1 MHSLIGWFAR
11 NSVAANLLMVFI
23 IIWGLFTVTGRLPLE
38 VFPSFELERVTI
50 RAAFRGASPV
60 EVEEAVTI
68 KIEEAIQNIQGIKR
82 ITSTAAEGLG
92 SVNVE
97 MAKGADADKLLD
109 EIKQAVDQIGD
120 FPDDVDSP
128 SIYVPSRSREVI
140 SVLVSGDLPEKELR
154 QLASRVRDD
163 LESLPEVSSVAVSGA
178 REYELAIE
186 VSEAALSRFD
196 ITLSE
201 VAQAINNSSLD
212 LAAGSIQTAGGEVL
226 LRTKGQAYGADDFR
240 NVVVLTRP
248 DGTRLTVGD
257 LATVND
263 GFSEDPLAQ
272 KFNTQRTIEIDV
284 FRTGLQSAITVSDQ
298 VKEYI
303 ADNQASMPY
312 GVSLGYWRDSSRAVR
327 ARLSTLATSAVQG
340 GLLILIL
347 LTLFLRFWV
356 AVWVFVG
363 VPVSILGGIAMMPFL
378 GVSINLLSLFAF
390 ILVLGIVVDDAI
402 VTGENIYTHMR
413 KNPNR
418 VEAAI
423 AGTKEVAIPVTFGV
437 LTTVAAFVPLLLIEG
452 VRGKVFAQIPL
463 IVIPVLLFS
472 IIESKF
478 VLPSHMSHLN
488 FHKKTKPNVF
498 ARMQHKIADGFEWFV
513 EHIYQPVLA
522 AALRNRYL
530 VLSLFIG
537 SAIIIFSIVSAGHVR
552 FIFFP
557 RVQSETATVSL
568 EMVEGTPFEVT
579 QKHIDRITESVQ
591 QLQDKHVDPDTN
603 ESVIE
608 GILSTAGSAGRGGRG
623 SHVGRVLFELTP
635 PEERTLD
642 VSTNE
647 VVGELRGLIGDIPG
661 AKNVSYRA
669 EIGRGGSPI
678 DLEISGFDFGELQ
691 TVAALF
697 KKELANYPGVSDIS
711 DSFEGGKQEIQLSIK
726 PEAQQLGLTLS
737 MLASQVRPAFLGT
750 EVQNIQRN
758 RDDVK
763 VIVRYP
769 ANERASIES
778 LQRLP
783 IRTPSGQEIP
793 LGSVANVDVGRGF
806 SAIKRVDRRRT
817 LNVEADINKETA
829 NVEGIKTD
837 LESFYETIKEQYP
850 DIRVSLEGEAREQR
864 ESFGSLKSGLLFV
877 LLVIYTL
884 LAIPFKSYAQPLMVM
899 CVIPFG
905 VVGGI
910 LGHMIMGMSL
920 SIMSYMGMLAL
931 CGVVVNDSLV
941 LVDYVNQRRAE
952 GTPLFSAVRIAGV
965 ARFRAVILTSL
976 TTFFGL
982 MPLIFESS
990 TQAQFLIPMAV
1001 SLGFGILFATVVTLI
1016 LIPVNY
1022 LVLEDIRRLFGLK
1035 DSRFVNTLTKAEEPS
1050 VDGINAP

>member
-1 MHSLIGWFAR
+1 MHSLISWFAR

-23 IIWGLFTVTGRLPLE
+23 IVWGLTSLSGRIPLE
-38 VFPSFELERVTI
+38 VFPSFELDRVSI
-50 RAAFRGASPV
+50 RVPFRGGTPA

-68 KIEEAIQNIQGIKR
+68 KVEEAIQDIQGIKR
-82 ITSTAAEGLG
+82 ITSTASEGLG
-92 SVNVE
+92 SINVE
-97 MAKGADADKLLD
+97 MLKGYDSDKLLD
-109 EIKQAVDQIGD
+109 EVKQQIDQISD
-120 FPDDVDSP
+120 FPDDVETP
-128 SIYVPSRSREVI
+128 SVYVPSRSREVI
-140 SVLVSGDLPEKELR
+140 SVIVAGDLPEKDLR
-154 QLASRVRDD
+154 SLASRVRDD
-163 LESLPEVSSVAVSGA
+163 LEALPEVSSVAVSGA

-186 VSEAALSRFD
+186 VSEAALSRYD
-196 ITLSE
+196 LTLSQ

-240 NVVVLTRP
+240 NVVVVTRP

-257 LATVND
+257 LATVKD
-263 GFSEDPLAQ
+263 GFAEDALHQ
-272 KFNTQRTIEIDV
+272 KYNTQRSIEIDV
-284 FRTGLQSAITVSDQ
+284 FRTGLQSAITVSNQ

-303 ADNQASMPY
+303 ELNQANMPY
-312 GVSLGYWRDSSRAVR
+312 GVQLGYWRDSARAVR
-327 ARLSTLATSAVQG
+327 ARLSTLTKSAVQG
-340 GLLILIL
+340 GLLVLLL

-363 VPVSILGGIAMMPFL
+363 IPVSILGGIALMPFL

-418 VEAAI
+418 IDAAI
-423 AGTKEVAIPVTFGV
+423 AGTQEVAIPVTFGV
-437 LTTVAAFVPLLLIEG
+437 LTTVAAFIPLLLIEG
-452 VRGKVFAQIPL
+452 VRGKIFAQIPL

-488 FHKKTKPNVF
+488 FFKEKKPNIF
-498 ARMQHKIADGFEWFV
+498 ARMQHKIADGFEWFI
-513 EHIYQPVLA
+513 ERIYQPILA
-522 AALRNRYL
+522 AALRQRYL

-537 SAIIIFSIVSAGHVR
+537 GAIIVFSIVSAGHVR

-557 RVQSETATVSL
+557 RVQSEVARVSL
-568 EMVEGTPFEVT
+568 EMVDGTPFEVT
-579 QKHIDRITESVQ
+579 QSHIDRITDAVK
-591 QLQDKHVDPDTN
+591 QLQDKHVDPTTN
-603 ESVIE
+603 ESIIE
-608 GILSTAGSAGRGGRG
+608 GIMATSGSGGRGARG

-642 VSTNE
+642 ISTNE
-647 VVGELRGLIGDIPG
+647 VVGELRRLIGDIPG

-678 DLEISGFDFGELQ
+678 DLEISGFDFDELQ
-691 TVAALF
+691 EVAALF
-697 KKELANYPGVSDIS
+697 KNELTQYPGISDIS

-726 PEAQQLGLTLS
+726 PEAQQLGVSLS

-750 EVQNIQRN
+750 EVQSIQRN

-763 VIVRYP
+763 VVVRYP
-769 ANERASIES
+769 ASERQSVEN
-778 LQRLP
+778 LQRMI
-783 IRTPSGQEIP
+783 IRTPSGEELP
-793 LGSVANVDVGRGF
+793 LGSVANVKMGRGF

-817 LNVEADINKETA
+817 LNVEADIDKETA
-829 NVEGIKTD
+829 NVEAVKAD
-837 LESFYETIKEQYP
+837 LEAYFESIKDRYP
-850 DIRVSLEGEAREQR
+850 DIRVALEGEAREQR
-864 ESFGSLKSGLLFV
+864 ESFGSLKTGLLFV

-884 LAIPFKSYAQPLMVM
+884 LAIPFRSYLQPLMVM

-905 VVGGI
+905 IVGGI

-941 LVDYVNQRRAE
+941 LVDYVNKRRLD
-952 GTPLFSAVRIAGV
+952 GVPMFNAVRVAGV

-982 MPLIFESS
+982 TPLIFENS

-1016 LIPVNY
+1016 MIPVNY
-1022 LVLEDIRRLFGLK
+1022 LVFEDLRRLFGHK
-1035 DSRFVNTLTKAEEPS
+1035 DSRFVQVLSKTPDTANT
-1050 VDGINAP
+1050 V

>member
-23 IIWGLFTVTGRLPLE
+23 IVWGLFTVNGRLPLE

-50 RAAFRGASPV
+50 RAPFRGATPA

-68 KIEEAIQNIQGIKR
+68 KIEEAIQDLQGIKR
-82 ITSTAAEGLG
+82 ITSVASEGLG
-92 SVNVE
+92 TISVE

-109 EIKQAVDQIGD
+109 EIKQSVDQISD

-163 LESLPEVSSVAVSGA
+163 LEALPEVSSVAVSGA
-178 REYELAIE
+178 REFELAIE
-186 VSEAALSRFD
+186 VSEAALNRYD
-196 ITLSE
+196 ITLAE

-226 LRTKGQAYGADDFR
+226 LRTKGQAYGSEDFR
-240 NVVVLTRP
+240 NVVVVTRP

-257 LATVND
+257 LATVTD
-263 GFSEDPLAQ
+263 GFAEDPLEQ

-303 ADNQASMPY
+303 EENQASMPY

-327 ARLSTLATSAVQG
+327 ARLSTLGKSALQG
-340 GLLILIL
+340 GLLVLLL

-356 AVWVFVG
+356 AAWVFVG

-452 VRGKVFAQIPL
+452 VRGKIFAQIPL

-478 VLPSHMSHLN
+478 VLPAHMSHLN
-488 FHKKTKPNVF
+488 FHKKTKPNIF

-513 EHIYQPVLA
+513 EHAYQPVLA

-579 QKHIDRITESVQ
+579 QKHIDRITTTVQ

-608 GILSTAGSAGRGGRG
+608 GIMSTAGSAGRGGTG

-642 VSTNE
+642 VSTNQ
-647 VVGELRGLIGDIPG
+647 VVGELRRMIGDIPG
-661 AKNVSYRA
+661 AKNISYRA

-678 DLEISGFDFGELQ
+678 DIEISGFDFDELQ
-691 TVAALF
+691 EVAALF
-697 KKELANYPGVSDIS
+697 KKELINYAGVSDIS

-726 PEAQQLGLTLS
+726 PEAQQLGLTLA
-737 MLASQVRPAFLGT
+737 MLANQVRPAFLGT

-769 ANERASIES
+769 ADERASIES

-817 LNVEADINKETA
+817 LNVEADIDKETA
-829 NVEGIKTD
+829 DVEAIKIG
-837 LESFYETIKEQYP
+837 LERFYESIQDQYP
-850 DIRVSLEGEAREQR
+850 DIRVGLEGEAREQR
-864 ESFGSLKSGLLFV
+864 ESFASLKSGLLFV

-884 LAIPFKSYAQPLMVM
+884 LAIPFKSYSQPLMVM

-941 LVDYVNQRRAE
+941 LVDYVNKRRTE

-1016 LIPVNY
+1016 LIPINY
-1022 LVLEDIRRLFGLK
+1022 LVLEDIKRLFGVK
-1035 DSRFVNTLTKAEEPS
+1035 DSRFTQSKVPAVAAPS
-1050 VDGINAP
+1050 TGAS